1 MYRNLTCVDA
11 AVADERVQRDVLAFK
26 DCVFFL
32 ETFTGSGCVVL
43 FLGCDMATLVFEV
56 VLCLLAFLDLA
67 IQEAKTKATMAENGN
82 SFERTNRHKVRA
94 ATLSYRYQHCIIH
107 SLLLLSTINAL
118 TIHSNRT

>member
-11 AVADERVQRDVLAFK
+11 AAADERVRRDALAFK
-26 DCVFFL
+26 DRVFF

-94 ATLSYRYQHCIIH
+94 ATLSYRYQHRIIH

-118 TIHSNRT
+118 TIHSNRM